1 MRIRYCSS
9 DVCSSDLHVL
19 YVDLPDGR
27 QVSWHMSP
35 SEVPLLEG
43 IPNYQGT
50 WNGTFLAREPGW
62 CQFHCADDC
71 APRDQDEAELI
82 KAVLSA
88 HRAGLRVKS
97 ARILGP
103 DVDLNG
109 EPIVDD
115 KSGVPLSDEEI
126 HNVRFTRRFNHRI
139 TQNMK

>member
-97 ARILGP
+97 RSEEHTSELQSLMRLSYAVFCLKKKNAKIS
-103 DVDLNG
+103 
-109 EPIVDD
+109 
-115 KSGVPLSDEEI
+115 KKTTSGI
-126 HNVRFTRRFNHRI
+126 K
-139 TQNMK
+139 QYA